1 MSENKRQ
8 ITYLELTT
16 KETMTGLFLDNV
28 EYQARIRELTDLV
41 QQTQMELQDARREL
55 KELKELKEA
64 KTEIEDTEKAK

>member
-55 KELKELKEA
+55 KELKEA